1 MHAVDVASE
10 VPIHLT
16 KRWGSSHHVVGNA
29 VNVGVFNGLTVRV
42 EQCVPG
48 VDGVEMAVCAH
59 GGDFNDA
66 VVAFV
71 KAGGFGVNDGKD
83 WLAWCAWGV
92 AVEEVV

>member
-1 MHAVDVASE
+1 M
-10 VPIHLT
+10 
-16 KRWGSSHHVVGNA
+16 
-29 VNVGVFNGLTVRV
+29 
-42 EQCVPG
+42 PG

-59 GGDFNDA
+59 GSDFNDA
-66 VVAFV
+66 VVALV